1 MLLVHFLPTSCSIDA
16 RPFTPLL
23 DKRRDALASSRGLE
37 GRISTRSKA
46 ASFESVGEE
55 PVELR
60 YYADPEFA
68 IAFLMQ
74 DLVRLRRR
82 LLDNTLVSLG
92 LTRTQ
97 GLTLGNLSLRNAE
110 GITQSEL
117 ARLMDVNK
125 VSIGATIDQ
134 LQNASYLIRKFDRDD
149 KRVRRLYLTSKGKKA
164 VEHMKKAVLRLHSQ
178 LHDGITERDL
188 AITERTLERMR
199 LNHQIV
205 LGEETLLD

>member
-1 MLLVHFLPTSCSIDA
+1 MH
-16 RPFTPLL
+16 
-23 DKRRDALASSRGLE
+23 
-37 GRISTRSKA
+37 
-46 ASFESVGEE
+46 
-55 PVELR
+55 LR

-68 IAFLMQ
+68 IPFLMQ

-82 LLDNTLVSLG
+82 LLDNTLLSLG

-134 LQNASYLIRKFDRDD
+134 LEAGKYLNRKFDRDD

-164 VEHMKKAVLRLHSQ
+164 VEHMKKAVLPFRGQ

-188 AITERTLERMR
+188 EITERTLERMR

-205 LGEETLLD
+205 LGEETRSG